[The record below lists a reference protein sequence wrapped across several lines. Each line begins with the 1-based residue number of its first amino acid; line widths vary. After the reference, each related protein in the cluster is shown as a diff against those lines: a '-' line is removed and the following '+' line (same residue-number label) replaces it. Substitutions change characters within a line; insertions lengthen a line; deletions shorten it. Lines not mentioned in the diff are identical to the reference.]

1 MKEHALVIAL
11 KSEEL
16 WWTAQVYDLTD
27 PNPDRLPV
35 AEKSARDWRKAV
47 EKALKEIDLPEGEGG
62 ESENV

>member
-11 KSEEL
+11 KNEEL

-47 EKALKEIDLPEGEGG
+47 R
-62 ESENV
+62 SEEVV